1 MKKSLTLLAIS
12 LLSASAHAGRPL
24 SVDDANV
31 NEKGVAHV
39 ETFWS
44 RGADGSRTFTVAP
57 TYSPIPGLDLTA
69 VDTRTAAGGPHSQ
82 TLQAKLQVTAVQE
95 KGCYFAWVLG
105 ATVWQKG
112 DGQKSFIAADGSCNI
127 LGGSIHSSL
136 MSTRNIEGKNE
147 PSLGLAWEQNFGEWT
162 GHIESVAQRASKPL
176 VGIGLR
182 KDVMPGLQLDGTW
195 GKQGGKA
202 VFSLGSKYTF

>member
-1 MKKSLTLLAIS
+1 
-12 LLSASAHAGRPL
+12 
-24 SVDDANV
+24 
-31 NEKGVAHV
+31 
-39 ETFWS
+39 
-44 RGADGSRTFTVAP
+44 
-57 TYSPIPGLDLTA
+57 LTA

-95 KGCYFAWVLG
+95 KGCYFAWVFG

-112 DGQKSFIAADGSCNI
+112 DGQKSFVAANGSCNI

-147 PSLGLAWEQNFGEWT
+147 PSFGLAWEQNFGEWT

-176 VGIGLR
+176 VGMGLR

>member
-1 MKKSLTLLAIS
+1 
-12 LLSASAHAGRPL
+12 
-24 SVDDANV
+24 VDDANV

-69 VDTRTAAGGPHSQ
+69 VDARTAAGGPYSQ

-112 DGQKSFIAADGSCNI
+112 DGQKSFIAANGSCNI

>member
-31 NEKGVAHV
+31 NEKGVA
-39 ETFWS
+39 
-44 RGADGSRTFTVAP
+44 
-57 TYSPIPGLDLTA
+57 
-69 VDTRTAAGGPHSQ
+69 
-82 TLQAKLQVTAVQE
+82 LQAKLQVTAVQE
-95 KGCYFAWVLG
+95 KGCYFAWVFG

-112 DGQKSFIAADGSCNI
+112 DGQKSFVAANGSCNI

-176 VGIGLR
+176 VGMGLR

>member
-12 LLSASAHAGRPL
+12 LMSVSAHAGRPL

-57 TYSPIPGLDLTA
+57 TYSPIPGLDLIA

-95 KGCYFAWVLG
+95 KGCYFAWVFG
-105 ATVWQKG
+105 ATVWQ
-112 DGQKSFIAADGSCNI
+112 
-127 LGGSIHSSL
+127 
-136 MSTRNIEGKNE
+136 
-147 PSLGLAWEQNFGEWT
+147 
-162 GHIESVAQRASKPL
+162 
-176 VGIGLR
+176 
-182 KDVMPGLQLDGTW
+182 
-195 GKQGGKA
+195 
-202 VFSLGSKYTF
+202 

>member
-31 NEKGVAHV
+31 NEKGVAHI

-82 TLQAKLQVTAVQE
+82 TLQAKLQVTAVQD

-105 ATVWQKG
+105 ATIWQKG
-112 DGQKSFIAADGSCNI
+112 DGQKSFVAANGSCNI
-127 LGGSIHSSL
+127 FGGSIHSSL

-202 VFSLGSKYTF
+202 VFSLGSKYMF